1 MPGFPYNNVNWKIV
15 PTRLRMVKGIW
26 MFNMIFLF
34 YIFLTLTRIK
44 PKYSESL
51 LANIYLNY

>member
-1 MPGFPYNNVNWKIV
+1 
-15 PTRLRMVKGIW
+15 MVKGIW